1 MGLGGRVGGAACSS
15 TNNAAVII
23 TRGKRTCAT
32 GCSCACHHSSGSS
45 VKGSLFALTVEAVQ
59 VQVGK
64 ELHTVSAG
72 DVRRIQWQQPDS
84 PLTGVLIGA
93 AIGAIPGIYWL
104 AADPN
109 ECTGMCPE
117 EYALIAVGAIVGGTP
132 RAIESFSQ
140 ARCIS
145 HRIRFAFPF
154 SPAVAV
160 ENADGFHPKCPR
172 GYPGSPK
179 CSRHIKRSDTKE
191 DPRKASEVEG
201 AGLILERSCCELRN
215 EPNH

>member
-1 MGLGGRVGGAACSS
+1 MITLHRCEGRLILLMMIGWGWVAESAAQPVPQQTTPPSSLTVASGRVPLGAAVHV
-15 TNNAAVII
+15 T
-23 TRGKRTCAT
+23 
-32 GCSCACHHSSGSS
+32 HSSGSS

-117 EYALIAVGAIVGGTP
+117 EYALIAVGAIVGGLID
-132 RAIESFSQ
+132 RAMTKKVTVFDAGVSSGSKGHVSVRPFVQ
-140 ARCIS
+140 PARKGLL
-145 HRIRFAFPF
+145 
-154 SPAVAV
+154 VAV
-160 ENADGFHPKCPR
+160 NF
-172 GYPGSPK
+172 
-179 CSRHIKRSDTKE
+179 
-191 DPRKASEVEG
+191 
-201 AGLILERSCCELRN
+201 
-215 EPNH
+215 

>member
-1 MGLGGRVGGAACSS
+1 MITLHRCESRLIVLMMIGWGWAAESAAQTVPQHTAPPPSLLVVSGLVPLGAAVYV
-15 TNNAAVII
+15 TDA
-23 TRGKRTCAT
+23 G
-32 GCSCACHHSSGSS
+32 GSI
-45 VKGSLFALTVEAVQ
+45 VKGSLFRLTVEAVQ

-117 EYALIAVGAIVGGTP
+117 EYALIAVGAIVGGLID
-132 RAIESFSQ
+132 RAITKKVTVFDAGVSSGSKGHVSVRPLVQ
-140 ARCIS
+140 HARKGV
-145 HRIRFAFPF
+145 RVTVTF
-154 SPAVAV
+154 
-160 ENADGFHPKCPR
+160 
-172 GYPGSPK
+172 
-179 CSRHIKRSDTKE
+179 
-191 DPRKASEVEG
+191 
-201 AGLILERSCCELRN
+201 
-215 EPNH
+215 

>member
-1 MGLGGRVGGAACSS
+1 MITLHRCEGRLILLMMIGWGWVAESAAQPVPQQTTPPSSLLVVSGRVPLGAAVHV
-15 TNNAAVII
+15 T
-23 TRGKRTCAT
+23 
-32 GCSCACHHSSGSS
+32 HSSGSS

-117 EYALIAVGAIVGGTP
+117 EYALIAVGAIVGGLID
-132 RAIESFSQ
+132 RAITKKVTVFDAGVSSGSKGHVSVRPLAQ
-140 ARCIS
+140 HARKGV
-145 HRIRFAFPF
+145 R
-154 SPAVAV
+154 VAV
-160 ENADGFHPKCPR
+160 TF
-172 GYPGSPK
+172 
-179 CSRHIKRSDTKE
+179 
-191 DPRKASEVEG
+191 
-201 AGLILERSCCELRN
+201 
-215 EPNH
+215 